1 MVPSILSVILYV
13 FFVIFIKSKTV
24 VFIRYMKNVTTYGA
38 LYYEDISTGQR
49 YTPDELKDFL
59 GIHVMGDTEEY
70 DQADG
75 VGLDEGTLYKVI
87 PSRKLNALAV
97 EGVDYTF
104 ERAKEE
110 QIGGKP
116 LYLQVGANAG
126 ENMKI
131 TINAMNTAI
140 LGISDVGVENHNIA
154 SASIDMLDKA
164 NIKVSKLRSELGA
177 KQNRLEFTINNLSNY
192 SENLQSAESNIRDT
206 DMASEMVVNSKEN
219 ILLQVAQSILAQ
231 ANQSEQSVI
240 NLLNT

>member
-1 MVPSILSVILYV
+1 
-13 FFVIFIKSKTV
+13 
-24 VFIRYMKNVTTYGA
+24 MKNVTTYGA

-154 SASIDMLDKA
+154 PPP
-164 NIKVSKLRSELGA
+164 
-177 KQNRLEFTINNLSNY
+177 NR
-192 SENLQSAESNIRDT
+192 
-206 DMASEMVVNSKEN
+206 
-219 ILLQVAQSILAQ
+219 
-231 ANQSEQSVI
+231 
-240 NLLNT
+240 